1 MSAAREKGFT
11 LVEVLIAMM
20 VLSVGIMALV
30 GSSAMATRMIGRG
43 RESTQVGQVATARSE
58 WLRQIAAATTPPC
71 GSALL
76 KDSTWANPNTGIT
89 EQWQVLALTGSGT
102 RDVRMMYSYKVP
114 KGTRTDTMTLT
125 LLCK

>member
-11 LVEVLIAMM
+11 LIEVLIAVT
-20 VLSVGIMALV
+20 VLSIGVMALV

-43 RESTQVGQVATARSE
+43 RESTQVGQVATARAE
-58 WLRQIAAATTPPC
+58 WLRQVASSTTPPC
-71 GSALL
+71 GSAQFT
-76 KDSTWANPNTGIT
+76 DGAVVRNGIT
-89 EQWQVLALTGSGT
+89 EQWQVQAATPSGT

-114 KGTRTDTMTLT
+114 RGTRTDTMTLT

>member
-1 MSAAREKGFT
+1 MSATREKGFT
-11 LVEVLIAMM
+11 LIEVLIAIT
-20 VLSVGIMALV
+20 VLSIGAMALV

-43 RESTQVGQVATARSE
+43 RESTQVSQVATARAE
-58 WLRQIAAATTPPC
+58 WLRQIASATTPPC

-76 KDSTWANPNTGIT
+76 KDSTVASSGIT
-89 EQWQVLALTGSGT
+89 QQWQVLALSASGT
-102 RDVRMMYSYKVP
+102 RDVRLMYSYKVP

>member
-11 LVEVLIAMM
+11 LIEVMIAMM
-20 VLSVGIMALV
+20 VLSVGVMALV

-43 RESTQVGQVATARSE
+43 RESTQVGQLATARAE
-58 WLRQIAAATTPPC
+58 WLRQIAAATSPTC
-71 GSALL
+71 GSPLL
-76 KDSTWANPNTGIT
+76 KDSTIASNGIT
-89 EQWQVLALTGSGT
+89 QQWQVLPAVGAT

-114 KGTRTDTMTLT
+114 RGTRTDTMTLT